1 MFTKPEPPK
10 WRDLSRSRQNGGI
23 SKKPNLLKWR
33 ELEPKMPKFRDLKPK
48 LPKWRYLE
56 PKPPKWMDFKPKLPK
71 MEVIGAGAAK
81 LEGFG
86 AEAACLDAA
95 NLSNPDPVIYTVD
108 TDLTKKI
115 CNPQTSPI

>member
-33 ELEPKMPKFRDLKPK
+33 ELEPKMPKFRD
-48 LPKWRYLE
+48 
-56 PKPPKWMDFKPKLPK
+56 FKPKLPK

-86 AEAACLDAA
+86 AEAACLD
-95 NLSNPDPVIYTVD
+95 LSLQIFQIRILSY
-108 TDLTKKI
+108 I
-115 CNPQTSPI
+115 Q